1 MKTPEKVP
9 SLTIDPYT
17 YLRLIEELTVLQDD
31 FYEDFTARNTPPT
44 RDLDISIE
52 EFSTKLN
59 QVVVAMKEH
68 YKAG

>member
-1 MKTPEKVP
+1 MKKPKKVP
-9 SLTIDPYT
+9 SLNIDPT
-17 YLRLIEELTVLQDD
+17 TFRNLIEELTVLQDD